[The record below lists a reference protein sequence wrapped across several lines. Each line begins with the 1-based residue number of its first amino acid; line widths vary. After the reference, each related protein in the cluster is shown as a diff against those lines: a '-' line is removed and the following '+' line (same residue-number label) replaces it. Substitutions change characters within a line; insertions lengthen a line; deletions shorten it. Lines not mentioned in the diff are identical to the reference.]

1 MLLLETR
8 RKDKQTRRSAVAASD
23 GALIAHKPAVCGR
36 DFPIACLRTASRAST
51 ASNRGGN
58 VFFSANASI
67 CIHSSQSSICI
78 ARKLACNSRC
88 SLGLLCA
95 VSPTGRALR
104 APLAFACAVFRVF
117 APPCASLARCSG
129 TAAALWA
136 CPRASSRFAA
146 FACGLR
152 FASCPQGSSP
162 SGLRVRTQGIHLV
175 LVRRP
180 HPEV

>member
-8 RKDKQTRRSAVAASD
+8 RKDKQTRWSAVAASD

-78 ARKLACNSRC
+78 ARKLACSSRC
-88 SLGLLCA
+88 SLGLLRA
-95 VSPTGRALR
+95 VSLTERALR
-104 APLAFACAVFRVF
+104 APRKNARNDVHAVISDKSLFFRGFVHTLRGF
-117 APPCASLARCSG
+117 GAERSHILF
-129 TAAALWA
+129 LWYNS
-136 CPRASSRFAA
+136 CPRSIMR
-146 FACGLR
+146 
-152 FASCPQGSSP
+152 
-162 SGLRVRTQGIHLV
+162 
-175 LVRRP
+175 
-180 HPEV
+180 